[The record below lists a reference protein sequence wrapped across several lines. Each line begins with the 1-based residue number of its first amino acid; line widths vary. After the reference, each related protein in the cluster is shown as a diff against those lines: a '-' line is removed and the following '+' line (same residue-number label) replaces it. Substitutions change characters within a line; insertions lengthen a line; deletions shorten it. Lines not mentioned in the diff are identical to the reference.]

1 MGNFLIIA
9 LVVALA
15 GALGS
20 VLRFALGWAISLYG
34 WSWPW
39 ATLLVNFIGSLL
51 IGLLIGNTSQ
61 GSMAYYFGVVG
72 FCGGFTTFSAFS
84 LEVVRLLRQGDVGL
98 GLLYVG
104 VSLMVCLAA
113 VYIGLKIKLIN

>member
-1 MGNFLIIA
+1 MGNFWVIA

-20 VLRFALGWAISLYG
+20 VLRFALGWAISSYD

-39 ATLLVNFIGSLL
+39 ATLAVNFLGSFL
-51 IGLLIGNTSQ
+51 IGLLIGNTSA
-61 GSMAYYFGVVG
+61 GSMVYYFGVVG

-84 LEVVRLLRQGDVGL
+84 LEVVRLLRQGDLGL

-104 VSLMVCLAA
+104 ASLVVCLAA